1 MSNKHLII
9 FDTTLRD
16 GEQSPGASMTKD
28 EKVRIAKLLE
38 QMRVDVIEAG
48 FPIASIGDFESVH
61 AIAQTVKESTVC
73 GLARAL
79 DKDIDR
85 TGEAIKPAAS
95 GRIHTFIATS
105 PIHMKA
111 KLRMQPDQVLDQAV
125 RAIKRARQF
134 TDDVEFSAEDAGRSE
149 LDFLCRIVEAA
160 IDAGARTI
168 NIPDTVGYNIPHQ
181 FGETVRQI
189 IQRVPNS
196 DQAIFSV
203 HCHNDLGLAVGNS
216 LAAVLNGARQV
227 ECTINGLGERAGNA
241 SLEEVVMAVRTR
253 QDVFSCDTNID
264 TRIIVPASQMVSSI
278 TGFPVQPNKAI
289 VGKNAFAHEAGIH
302 QDGIIKSR
310 ETYEIMRAQDVG
322 WSDNKL
328 VLGKHSGRAAVKAR
342 LKEIGIAFDDETALN
357 DAFKRFK
364 SLADLKHEIYDEDLF
379 VIARQSRSHADE
391 VTYKLVSSWVCSE
404 TGETPHA
411 KVVISIKGVEITGEA
426 DGDGSVD
433 AVYSAI
439 KSIVPEYGIL
449 ELYSVNNVTNGTDSQ
464 GEVNVRLEKDGRLVY
479 GKGADTDI
487 ILASAKAYID
497 ALNKLAIAIDREHS
511 QDHEV

>member
-1 MSNKHLII
+1 MSNDHLII

-16 GEQSPGASMTKD
+16 GEQSPGASMTQN

-48 FPIASIGDFESVH
+48 FPIASIGDFESVR
-61 AIAQTVKESTVC
+61 AIAETVKNSTVC

-85 TGEAIKPAAS
+85 TGEAIKPAVS

-105 PIHMKA
+105 PIHMEK
-111 KLRMQPDQVLDQAV
+111 KLRMTPNQVLEQAV
-125 RAIKRARQF
+125 HAVKRARQY

-149 LDFLCRIVEAA
+149 LDFLCRIIEATIA
-160 IDAGARTI
+160 AGAKTI

-189 IQRVPNS
+189 IERVPNA
-196 DQAIFSV
+196 DKAIFSV

-216 LAAVLNGARQV
+216 LSAVLNGARQV

-253 QDVFSCDTNID
+253 QDVFPCDTTID
-264 TRIIVPASQMVSSI
+264 TRLIVPASQMLSSI

-289 VGKNAFAHEAGIH
+289 VGKNAFAHESGIH
-302 QDGIIKSR
+302 QDGILKSR

-322 WSDNKL
+322 WTDNKL
-328 VLGKHSGRAAVKAR
+328 ILGKHSGRAAVKAR
-342 LKEIGIAFDDETALN
+342 LKEIGIEFENETALN
-357 DAFKRFK
+357 AAFRRFK
-364 SLADLKHEIYDEDLF
+364 TLADLKHEIYDEDLI
-379 VIARQSRSHADE
+379 VIARQSRAADE
-391 VTYKLVSSWVCSE
+391 ELTYHLVSSWVCSE

-411 KVVISIKGVEITGEA
+411 KVVITINGEEVTGEA
-426 DGDGSVD
+426 DGGGSVD

-439 KSIVPEYGIL
+439 KSIVPESAVL
-449 ELYSVNNVTNGTDSQ
+449 ELYSVNNVTNGTDAQ
-464 GEVNVRLEKDGRLVY
+464 GEVNVRLAKEGRLVY
-479 GKGADTDI
+479 GKGVDTDI
-487 ILASAKAYID
+487 ILASAKAYLD
-497 ALNKLAIAIDREHS
+497 ALNKLAVHINREHP
-511 QDHEV
+511 QGL